1 VTAPPRSD
9 AEAGGVEVVDLERRR
24 NYGA

>member
-9 AEAGGVEVVDLERRR
+9 AEAGGVTVVDLERRR